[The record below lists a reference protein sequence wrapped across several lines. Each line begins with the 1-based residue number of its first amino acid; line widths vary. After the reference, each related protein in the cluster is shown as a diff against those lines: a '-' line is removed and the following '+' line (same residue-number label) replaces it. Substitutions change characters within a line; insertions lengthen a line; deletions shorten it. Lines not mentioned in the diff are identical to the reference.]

1 MTFVTLAMSDVF
13 GNYIPCSI
21 LLPNFY
27 GFSGEWSYFKDKFE
41 LLVDKKKLSD
51 FVTCN
56 PWLLKSVPIA
66 VSYIATWQ
74 LLCK

>member
-41 LLVDKKKLSD
+41 LLVDQNIQL
-51 FVTCN
+51 FRY
-56 PWLLKSVPIA
+56 LQSVAAKISA
-66 VSYIATWQ
+66 DRSQ
-74 LLCK
+74 LYCYLAIIM